1 MRKWIL
7 ALGLIALLV
16 FPGLAFAQN
25 ELTIDSLEVNL
36 WPEYDRP
43 QVLVIQYILLAT
55 ETTFPVTV
63 DLRIPA
69 VAQAPHVVAVG
80 PSLQLVSDQG
90 VQFETR
96 RVGEWLIVSVIAAG
110 PAIQLEYYDPAIKR
124 DGDLRAY
131 QYEWLSDYDVEAF
144 EVAVQRPFD
153 ATHLRISPALQDDGV
168 YQNQLQ
174 YYRSVLDPIRA
185 GTSFHLDLSY
195 QKPTNTLSVSRLQV
209 EPVEVNEDTPG
220 RISLNNYVPYMLAGV
235 GVLMLAGGIIYY
247 WQAGGVKAAA
257 RSRRRRRPAAVDGE
271 EEHRTGVYCAQCG
284 TRAKAGDRF
293 CRVCGARLRG
303 QG

>member
-1 MRKWIL
+1 MRKWLL
-7 ALGLIALLV
+7 ALGITVLLV

-43 QVLVIQYILLAT
+43 QVLVIEYILLAT
-55 ETTFPVTV
+55 ETKFPVTV
-63 DLRIPA
+63 ELRIPA
-69 VAQAPHVVAVG
+69 AAQAPHVVAVG
-80 PSLQLVSDQG
+80 SSLQLVSDQG

-96 RVGEWLIVSVIAAG
+96 RVGKWLIVSVEATG
-110 PAIQLEYYDPAIKR
+110 PAIQLEYYDPVIER
-124 DGDLRAY
+124 DGDLRTY
-131 QYEWLSDYDVEAF
+131 TYEWLSDHRVQAF
-144 EVAVQRPFD
+144 EMVVQRPFD
-153 ATHLRISPALQDDGV
+153 AVNLKTSPALQNDGV

-174 YYRSVLDPIRA
+174 YYRSVLDPIPA
-185 GTSFHLDLSY
+185 GTAFRLDLSY
-195 QKPTNTLSVSRLQV
+195 EKPSNTLSVSRLQV

-235 GVLMLAGGIIYY
+235 GVLMVAGGIIYY
-247 WQAGGVKAAA
+247 WQAGGIRTG
-257 RSRRRRRPAAVDGE
+257 RSRRRRAAPSDR

-284 TRAKAGDRF
+284 TRARAADRF